1 MKKKIALMLVILALC
16 LCTVGCSNFDKAEA
30 ADFAFSCTEMES
42 STYHRGAYISVYPQA
57 TNVSDTTFRYTGCQH
72 GIGMSAELFCLR
84 DGDEYVISLWDI
96 QTSDVCR
103 DVKYEIAPGETVGE
117 QLSVTVPNDAPL
129 GAYHMRISFK
139 GFVGIVENVLTI
151 VERSPSAIT
160 ETGEEKFDPDATA
173 QDIEFSYEFH
183 DAVTNLPTDRTE
195 YHVRENIAID
205 GMITNVSDKVL
216 TYTKVRGM
224 FVKLCLYC
232 ETDDGR
238 YEMSYHEMKHNTV
251 PPQEVEFAPGRTVVE
266 NRYLFYSE
274 DHNAPAGTY
283 HLEIS
288 VPGFQ
293 QTFYNVLTVV
303 E

>member
-1 MKKKIALMLVILALC
+1 
-16 LCTVGCSNFDKAEA
+16 
-30 ADFAFSCTEMES
+30 
-42 STYHRGAYISVYPQA
+42 
-57 TNVSDTTFRYTGCQH
+57 
-72 GIGMSAELFCLR
+72 
-84 DGDEYVISLWDI
+84 
-96 QTSDVCR
+96 
-103 DVKYEIAPGETVGE
+103 
-117 QLSVTVPNDAPL
+117 
-129 GAYHMRISFK
+129 
-139 GFVGIVENVLTI
+139 VENVLT
-151 VERSPSAIT
+151 VVDDSFYAVR

-195 YHVRENIAID
+195 YHVGELVAID
-205 GMITNVSDKVL
+205 GMITNVSDKEL
-216 TYTKVRGM
+216 TYIDVNGNVKGM

-238 YEMSYHEMKHNTV
+238 YEMPYFDMKVNTV
-251 PPQEVEFAPGRTVVE
+251 PPQEVEFVPGRTVVE

-274 DHNAPAGTY
+274 DHNAPVGTY

-293 QTFYNVLTVV
+293 QTFYGVLTVV